1 MKDKIKIYIDKARAM
16 LSKLSSSTKKLAI
29 ITISGILI
37 VSVAAALLLN
47 NRGYEVL
54 FTGLNEQDAS
64 EIIGK
69 LQESAIDYK
78 YENDGTILVPADQEQ
93 KLKAQLVYE
102 GYPKSGFTYNVFK
115 DNIDCKIKLKI
126 DVQPIAAKRLHSKAT
141 STVLCELAM
150 AKPSIQTLNARLKSR
165 KIRLI
170 INFESNR
177 IMYSPQKGGNKAPK
191 KNNKEIISAVFFISL
206 SLKKWF

>member
-1 MKDKIKIYIDKARAM
+1 MFEKEKTNIKMSDGIYRSDRNLQNV
-16 LSKLSSSTKKLAI
+16 LSRESSVIKRKK
-29 ITISGILI
+29 
-37 VSVAAALLLN
+37 
-47 NRGYEVL
+47 
-54 FTGLNEQDAS
+54 
-64 EIIGK
+64 
-69 LQESAIDYK
+69 
-78 YENDGTILVPADQEQ
+78 
-93 KLKAQLVYE
+93 
-102 GYPKSGFTYNVFK
+102 
-115 DNIDCKIKLKI
+115 CKIKLKI

-150 AKPSIQTLNARLKSR
+150 AKPINQTLNARLKSR

-206 SLKKWF
+206 LKKMVLKKQDLLIIKIMNELTIPNKSKTE